1 MVFKKSASEDF
12 LTFKFSA
19 AGWYPGHG
27 QIAPGPGY
35 GRQVVPQ
42 VAKYGAQQVA
52 QMGRYG
58 VQPKYE
64 QAVLQHQQYG
74 HQQPQAVWN
83 HQQQFGQQLR
93 EEQEEEEEEEEE
105 DEGGD
110 GAIPFYAN
118 HRAL

>member
-1 MVFKKSASEDF
+1 MFLKHF

-27 QIAPGPGY
+27 QIAPGAGY

-42 VAKYGAQQVA
+42 VAKYGAQPAAHV
-52 QMGRYG
+52 GRYG

-74 HQQPQAVWN
+74 HQAPVWN
-83 HQQQFGQQLR
+83 HQQQFGLQQ
-93 EEQEEEEEEEEE
+93 QGEEEEEEELEEEE